1 MKKPFRAIAAA
12 LVLLAT
18 AATAQTAAGSAAES
32 ALVER
37 IRDAVVKE
45 LRESGAMDR
54 AVDAGSD
61 S

>member
-1 MKKPFRAIAAA
+1 MKKSFRAIAAA

-18 AATAQTAAGSAAES
+18 AATAQTAAGSAAEA